1 MDERMQL
8 ILSVSDDNIL
18 RDLCINNHR
27 NSSFDDFWAVAEKEI
42 EKIQATAIND
52 RCHAETTPKG
62 EAIVNMS
69 LAASARQLY
78 EICVKEAKTIV

>member
-18 RDLCINNHR
+18 RDLCVNNHR
-27 NSSFDDFWAVAEKEI
+27 NSSFDDFSAVAEKEI

-78 EICVKEAKTIV
+78 EICVKEAKTIA